1 MVRACRAGRE
11 VDMAPDGTDVAVAMD
26 VEDSKVA
33 VKRVVLDSGTSI
45 SVKPLY
51 GVKGTRVRVLIAPPT
66 CAD

>member
-33 VKRVVLDSGTSI
+33 WNFSKYLVDGKGKYVGHFGSKAKPMSVEITNSLD
-45 SVKPLY
+45 
-51 GVKGTRVRVLIAPPT
+51 
-66 CAD
+66 